1 MNYNEL
7 MQQAQN
13 VMRSTTI
20 NQTRLILT
28 QLDNVDNTRL
38 QLATAKRNHHHATQR
53 LVDAVMVLSGV
64 KWYKLAAVN
73 DAIQTCVDC
82 AIECKNFGVG
92 VAHYQQAYDNAK
104 TVLLNTII
112 TTKRNQQNN
121 NNKQQN
127 NQQQN
132 GGK

>member
-13 VMRSTTI
+13 TMRNTTI

-28 QLDNVDNTRL
+28 QIDNVDNTRL

-53 LVDAVMVLSGV
+53 LVDAVMSLSDV

-73 DAIQTCVDC
+73 NAIQNCVDC
-82 AIECKNFGVG
+82 AIECRNFGG
-92 VAHYQQAYDNAK
+92 AVAHYQQAYDNAK

-121 NNKQQN
+121 NQQN
-127 NQQQN
+127 NQQKT

>member
-13 VMRSTTI
+13 TMRSTTI

-28 QLDNVDNTRL
+28 QIDTVDNTRL
-38 QLATAKRNHHHATQR
+38 QLVNVKRNHQNATQR
-53 LVDAVMVLSGV
+53 LVNAVMVLSGV
-64 KWYKLAAVN
+64 KWYKFAAVN
-73 DAIQTCVDC
+73 DAIQHAVDC
-82 AIECKNFGVG
+82 AIECKNFAVG
-92 VAHYQQAYDNAK
+92 VAHCEQAYNNAK

-121 NNKQQN
+121 GNKQQS
-127 NQQQN
+127 N

>member
-1 MNYNEL
+1 MNYSEL

-13 VMRSTTI
+13 AMRSTTI

-53 LVDAVMVLSGV
+53 LVDAVMSLSGV
-64 KWYKLAAVN
+64 KWYKLAAVS
-73 DAIQTCVDC
+73 DAIQHAVDC

-92 VAHYQQAYDNAK
+92 VAHYEQAYNNAK

-121 NNKQQN
+121 NKQQN
-127 NQQQN
+127 NQHQN